1 MNSAMSATKYR
12 SPILST
18 CDIGRYKYRIVVN
31 SDQENTGMTS
41 RRINVEKCLL
51 DMNDVWENVE
61 RDTVEHKAVI
71 QYGLF
76 SKMRSECS
84 L

>member
-1 MNSAMSATKYR
+1 MNSAMSTTTYR

-18 CDIGRYKYRIVVN
+18 CDIGKYKYRIVVN
-31 SDQENTGMTS
+31 CNQENTGMTGG
-41 RRINVEKCLL
+41 RINVEKCPL

-76 SKMRSECS
+76 SKMRSECG

>member
-1 MNSAMSATKYR
+1 MNSKMSTTKYQ
-12 SPILST
+12 SSILST
-18 CDIGRYKYRIVVN
+18 CDIGMYKYRIVVN
-31 SDQENTGMTS
+31 SNQENTGVT

-51 DMNDVWENVE
+51 DRKELWENVE

>member
-1 MNSAMSATKYR
+1 MSTTKYQ
-12 SPILST
+12 SSILST
-18 CDIGRYKYRIVVN
+18 YDIGMYKYRIVVN
-31 SDQENTGMTS
+31 SNQENK
-41 RRINVEKCLL
+41 RVIRCINVEKCLL
-51 DMNDVWENVE
+51 DRNEIWENVE

-76 SKMRSECS
+76 SKIGSECS

>member
-1 MNSAMSATKYR
+1 MNSAMSTTKYR
-12 SPILST
+12 SSILST
-18 CDIGRYKYRIVVN
+18 CDIGRYKYRIVMN
-31 SDQENTGMTS
+31 SDQENTGIAS

-51 DMNDVWENVE
+51 DKSEVWENVE

-76 SKMRSECS
+76 SKMRPECS